1 MEWLDKQSYRKDLIV
16 AIPTDDYVSASEL
29 AETLGESTTT
39 LHGRLST
46 LRERGLVESLPRRG
60 YMLTPLGIQATEVI
74 RALAMRRRDEPVG
87 ASAFL
92 SAESDSWS
100 IGGEAPGSTPEVSS
114 AFTSRPRRT
123 MGPGEIC
130 GFCQASSMGMPA
142 QGWIDAMQHHLES
155 PTVQGKGETIP
166 CNRGV
171 LEDGAWFLVVDR
183 DPIAEGH
190 CKLVCKEHVHDM
202 LDLADWAHRDQKMAH
217 IRDTMVRDLMLA
229 IEVISSLDD
238 RIVDVAV
245 VSGVEHGAHLHFDL
259 IPRYRMDLPGLRPI
273 ASSKA
278 YYDDLSLNRKRKLW
292 TARHM
297 HLEEVAGKLRGI
309 AHRVLAARG
318 APGVV
323 VTGA

>member
-1 MEWLDKQSYRKDLIV
+1 
-16 AIPTDDYVSASEL
+16 
-29 AETLGESTTT
+29 
-39 LHGRLST
+39 
-46 LRERGLVESLPRRG
+46 
-60 YMLTPLGIQATEVI
+60 
-74 RALAMRRRDEPVG
+74 
-87 ASAFL
+87 
-92 SAESDSWS
+92 
-100 IGGEAPGSTPEVSS
+100 
-114 AFTSRPRRT
+114 
-123 MGPGEIC
+123 
-130 GFCQASSMGMPA
+130 
-142 QGWIDAMQHHLES
+142 
-155 PTVQGKGETIP
+155 
-166 CNRGV
+166 
-171 LEDGAWFLVVDR
+171 VDR